1 MEDDQTSDFNVPST
15 ASEGLQC
22 FSRNVTYNVT
32 TTDDTQM
39 TLAVPEDMSL
49 EVGERDG
56 PPEMYEE
63 CVDTSKYFVGQISPE
78 QYYIQGKAYT
88 KAAIEDLLQSAEYLQ
103 RYTRCTLCW
112 SIWCEGMYTASC
124 TECGGYSMERPCPIC
139 QGRCGQIWKRDV
151 EMSHSHN
158 EAHWEGSCRLP
169 EEKQWQFMTS
179 ILMDDGSE
187 DSVLDGMEQLST

>member
-63 CVDTSKYFVGQISPE
+63 CVGMIYGVISVSVKE
-78 QYYIQGKAYT
+78 
-88 KAAIEDLLQSAEYLQ
+88 LL
-103 RYTRCTLCW
+103 RC
-112 SIWCEGMYTASC
+112 
-124 TECGGYSMERPCPIC
+124 
-139 QGRCGQIWKRDV
+139 
-151 EMSHSHN
+151 
-158 EAHWEGSCRLP
+158 
-169 EEKQWQFMTS
+169 
-179 ILMDDGSE
+179 
-187 DSVLDGMEQLST
+187 